1 VSQLLKSIDS
11 RTQMA
16 GQNRMELL
24 LFRFDGPQRFGI
36 NVFKVREIIPTP
48 ILTKIPRLKSLV
60 RGLFNLRQETIT
72 VIDLSL
78 AIQKPPLKDTRN
90 SFLVIADFSQK
101 TQAFLVKEA
110 SQLIHVK
117 WEDIHPPSTA
127 LQSDQHY
134 VTATT
139 CLDDELIHILD
150 VEKVMFE
157 VNGIPPDITD
167 SFNNLSIHQETS
179 KHHILFADDS
189 AVVRKQIKRMLDKI
203 GVQSTAVKDG
213 KEALDTLTGWAEND
227 NLPAK
232 GHMLMVIS
240 DIEMPEM
247 DGYTL
252 TRKIRQHPQ
261 LKNIPI
267 VLHTSLSGNFNVS
280 LTKKVGAD
288 EFIPKWQTNEL
299 AQYIMQSMKAY
310 KTRPLK

>member
-1 VSQLLKSIDS
+1 MSQLLKSIDS

-24 LFRFDGPQRFGI
+24 LFRFDGKQRFGI

-48 ILTKIPRLKSLV
+48 MLTKIPRTKSLV
-60 RGLFNLRQETIT
+60 RGVFNLRKQTIP

-78 AIQKPPLKDTRN
+78 AIHKPALKKTPD
-90 SFLVIADFSQK
+90 SFLIIADFSQK

-117 WEDIHPPSTA
+117 WEDIHPAPTA
-127 LQSDQHY
+127 VEADQHY

-139 CLDDELIHILD
+139 LLEEELIHILD

-157 VNGIPPDITD
+157 VNGPPPEITD
-167 SFNNLSIHQETS
+167 SFNNLAIHQETS

-189 AVVRKQIKRMLDKI
+189 SVVRKQMKRMLDKI
-203 GVQSTAVKDG
+203 GVQSTSVKDG

-280 LTKKVGAD
+280 LTKKIGAD

-299 AQYIMQSMKAY
+299 AQYIMQKMKAC
-310 KTRPLK
+310 KSSQHK